1 MAMNITGLNKLTS
14 RYLKGEKDKGMT
26 HPTES
31 EKHFRIGGH
40 SGITLCT
47 L

>member
-1 MAMNITGLNKLTS
+1 MNITGLNKLTS
-14 RYLKGEKDKGMT
+14 RYLQEKKDKTMI
-26 HPTES
+26 HLTES
-31 EKHFRIGGH
+31 EKHFRIGGY